1 MIAEHEWIAG
11 WCKHCG
17 ASEAGYVAT
26 ISTGGTSTCL
36 QRPEAPASDMRPE
49 PSRRQFAIESFDEI
63 GLRLKE
69 LQILKDN
76 PPIGLEEGGV
86 DV

>member
-1 MIAEHEWIAG
+1 MIEKHEWAAG

-17 ASEAGYVAT
+17 ASEVGYAAT
-26 ISTGGTSTCL
+26 LATGGSSTCL
-36 QRPEAPASDMRPE
+36 QRPPADAGHRPE

-63 GLRLKE
+63 SLRLKE

-76 PPIGLEEGGV
+76 PPVVLEEGGV